1 MKIQTKITLGLIIII
16 LLSYITVAVVV
27 SVYVNKV
34 FIREVQTRVS
44 HDLFTAHNI
53 YNNYIERVDQIL
65 KAISIR
71 RTIDS
76 PLEKE
81 IEGDL
86 GKVFKNIYD
95 KSGIDILTLT
105 DLKGNVIYRAHNPAS
120 KGDNISNLSIIKKV
134 LNEGEPCKG
143 TIIFSEEILEK
154 EGREIL
160 EKATINIKDTPKAKP
175 SLKNVE
181 KRGMFISAAVPF
193 ISLYDNKKLGILL
206 GGYLINR
213 NNEIVDQIKTR
224 VSEDQKYEG
233 KEIGTAT
240 IFFDDLRISTNVKLK
255 DNERAI
261 GSRLSAEVYNHVIL
275 NGKIWAD
282 RAFVVNDW
290 YITSYEPI
298 RDIDNKIIG
307 SLYVGLLEAPFK
319 QPQKIIILFVI
330 IMLCVTA
337 ISGAILVFFY
347 TKLMMKPI
355 DRIVLM
361 SKRLMN
367 GDLSARCKI
376 RPSGEMGI
384 LCKAIDQM
392 ADSIEEFEKN
402 LQKETQ
408 LQIGQSEKLAS
419 IGRLAAGIA
428 HEISNPLT
436 SVLNFAHLLKQKKSN
451 NEEDL
456 KDLEII
462 IHETNRVRKIVREL
476 LDFARQSPANMEW
489 IDINS
494 ILLQLVQLIKRQ
506 KEFRDIEIIE
516 NYTDRLQP
524 FLADKNQFQQIFLN
538 LLLNAAEAITQKG
551 TINITTTTTKDHIK
565 ITIADTGCGIK
576 KENITKIFD
585 PFYTTKPAGKGTGL
599 GLSISYGI
607 IQQYDGSIECRSKE
621 GEGTA
626 FTVVLPYQKA
636 EQNPKTKK

>member
-53 YNNYIERVDQIL
+53 YNGYIDRVDQIL

-105 DLKGNVIYRAHNPAS
+105 DLNGNVIYRAHNPES
-120 KGDNISNLSIIKKV
+120 KGDDISNLSIIKKV

-154 EGREIL
+154 EGREIM

-175 SLKNVE
+175 ALKNVE

-213 NNEIVDQIKTR
+213 NDEIVDQIKTR

-319 QPQKIIILFVI
+319 QPQKIIVLFVI

-347 TKLMMKPI
+347 TRLMMKPI

-436 SVLNFAHLLKQKKSN
+436 SVLSFAHLLKQKKSN

-516 NYTDRLQP
+516 NYTDRLEP

-551 TINITTTTTKDHIK
+551 TINIATTTTKDHIK

-626 FTVVLPYQKA
+626 FSVVLPYQKA